1 MATHVCLLSAN
12 SCLLSIAM
20 ISDQQVHAAL
30 VHTVSPQSVCF
41 HIAFR
46 TLLSF
51 NQYMPFKDKARVS
64 VIQTIILIDISH
76 IQNTQLVHNYMHQPA
91 V

>member
-41 HIAFR
+41 HIAF
-46 TLLSF
+46 LSF